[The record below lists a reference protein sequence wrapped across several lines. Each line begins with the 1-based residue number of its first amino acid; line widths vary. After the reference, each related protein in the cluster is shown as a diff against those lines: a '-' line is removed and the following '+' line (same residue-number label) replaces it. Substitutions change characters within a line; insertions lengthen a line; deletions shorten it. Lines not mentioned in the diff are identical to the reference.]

1 MYQVKKKKQIL
12 YFVLQSYMQQNGRKS
27 SIWIVLDNSK
37 TENLFQEILTIVQ
50 KIVFMHYLIKGIIIS

>member
-1 MYQVKKKKQIL
+1 MCQVKKKIKFYTL
-12 YFVLQSYMQQNGRKS
+12 RFKSYMQQNGRKS

-37 TENLFQEILTIVQ
+37 TKNLFQEILTIVQ